1 MPILSITEQNYEEAV
16 ASSPVPVLLDF
27 YATWC
32 GPCRALAPIVQDIA
46 DSTPGVRVGKVDVDE
61 QPALAR
67 RFGVMSIPTLVVLR
81 EGKVVRSVTGA
92 RPKQEILSLLF
103 ETEHV

>member
-1 MPILSITEQNYEEAV
+1 MPILSVTEQNYEEAV
-16 ASSPVPVLLDF
+16 ASSPIPVLLDF

-46 DSTPGVRVGKVDVDE
+46 DSTPEVRVGKVDVDE

-103 ETEHV
+103 EAEHV

>member
-32 GPCRALAPIVQDIA
+32 SPCRALAPIVPDIA
-46 DSTPGVRVGKVDVDE
+46 DSTPGVRGGKVDVDE

-103 ETEHV
+103 EAEHV

>member
-1 MPILSITEQNYEEAV
+1 MPILSITEQNYEAAV

-67 RFGVMSIPTLVVLR
+67 RFGVMSIPTRVVLR

-103 ETEHV
+103 EAEHV